1 MANDSSGKILT
12 EYTIIAGVNGAGKS
26 TLFNAGYLVFPKES
40 VRINSDELIRNKY
53 NNQWQDVNIQIAAG
67 KQTVKLIRECLSG
80 KKSFNQETT
89 LSGRNIIRTTLKA
102 KEQGYYISLHYVG
115 LESPDLAV
123 QRVQE
128 RMKKGGHGVAKD
140 IIKNRF
146 DKSLNNLVE
155 ILPFCDEVNIYD
167 NSKKIDGI
175 LSVKSKELLYIKETI
190 PPYLKNIIDE
200 YIKTVT
206 IYK

>member
-1 MANDSSGKILT
+1 MANDSGGKILT
-12 EYTIIAGVNGAGKS
+12 EYTIIAGINGAGKS
-26 TLFNAGYLVFPKES
+26 TLFNAGYLILPKDS
-40 VRINSDELIRNKY
+40 VRINSDELIQKNY
-53 NNQWQDVNIQIAAG
+53 NNQWQDVNIQIAVG
-67 KQTVKLIRECLSG
+67 KQIVKCVRECLSS

-115 LESPDLAV
+115 LESPDLALW
-123 QRVQE
+123 RVQE
-128 RMKKGGHGVAKD
+128 RMKKGGHGVAED
-140 IIKNRF
+140 IIRNRF

-167 NSKKIDGI
+167 NSRKIDGI
-175 LSVKSKELLYIKETI
+175 LSVKSKELLYIRETI
-190 PPYLKNIIDE
+190 PSYLKNIIDE
-200 YIKTVT
+200 YIKTIT